1 MAEFLQQ
8 QDGII
13 DFDIFINGSKI
24 KDTVE
29 VQKIMIE
36 MEVNRIG
43 LASIV
48 IQDGGAIGV
57 ENEPFINSEGKD
69 FIPGSDIEIALGD
82 IDKTKKVFKGI
93 ILSQRLMVK
102 GDKSQLII
110 TCQDKA
116 VNLTQ
121 GRYNAIFQNMKDSD
135 AIKSIVS
142 KYNLN
147 LDMDTTK
154 YEHPSLVQ
162 YNCTDWDYI
171 VMRAEANNMVVH
183 TYQNKISI
191 KKIDFSIN
199 AKYEL
204 KASQFV
210 IDIDLALESKNIS
223 DSYKMSSWDSD
234 SQEVLSSSIQIQD
247 TLNQGNIT
255 AKKIASTLKNSYDS
269 YSSTPISKTEMDVHL
284 ESLTDKAVLDKIRG
298 KITIPGNTKIN
309 AGDIIKLSEFSSR
322 FNGKAFISKVAHSI
336 QDGEWLTILQVG
348 KDSQPHAALG
358 DVQELGASG
367 LLPAIKGTQIAIVKK
382 TNEDPDNNF
391 RVLVTMPPF
400 KGTGQNEGIWARIA
414 SPYASA
420 DAGYFFFP
428 EVGDEVL
435 LTFMNN
441 DPRFPVIIGSLYSA
455 KHKPREIPDEKNQ
468 FKSIYSKSGIHITF
482 DDEDKILTIETPG
495 KNSIVLDD
503 KEKSICMKDMHE
515 NSIVMDHSGITMKTP
530 KDLKLTADGNI
541 NIIAAANLAMLAKAD
556 VTLDGSSVTHSAKT
570 SFTAKGHASA
580 ELSASG
586 QTTVKGAMVMIN

>member
-8 QDGII
+8 QEDII

-29 VQKIMIE
+29 VQEIMIE

-43 LASIV
+43 FASIV

-57 ENEPFINSEGKD
+57 VNEPFTNSEGKD
-69 FIPGSDIEIALGD
+69 FIPGSDIEIALGY

-93 ILSQRLMVK
+93 IVSQRLLVK

-110 TCQDKA
+110 KCQDKA
-116 VNLTQ
+116 VHLTQ

-142 KYNLN
+142 KYNLD
-147 LDMDTTK
+147 LDMDTTN

-171 VMRAEANNMVVH
+171 VMRAEANNMIVH

-191 KKIDFSIN
+191 KKIDFTDEP
-199 AKYEL
+199 KYEL

-223 DSYKMSSWDSD
+223 GAYKMSSWDSN
-234 SQEVLSSSIQIQD
+234 SQEVLSSSKQIQD
-247 TLNQGNIT
+247 SLNQGNIS
-255 AKKIASTLKNSYDS
+255 AKKIASTLNKGYDS
-269 YSSTPISKTEMDVHL
+269 YSSTPISKTEMDIHL
-284 ESLTDKAVLDKIRG
+284 ESLANNAVLNKLKG
-298 KITIPGNTKIN
+298 KITVPGNTKII

-322 FNGKAFISKVAHSI
+322 FNGKAYISKVEHSLR
-336 QDGEWLTILQVG
+336 DGEWLTILHVG
-348 KDSQPHAALG
+348 KDLNSHASLP
-358 DVQELGASG
+358 DIEEFGASG
-367 LLPAIKGTQIAIVKK
+367 LLPAIRGTQIATVKK
-382 TNEDPDNNF
+382 TFEDPDNNF
-391 RVLVTMPPF
+391 RVLVTLPTF
-400 KGTGQNEGIWARIA
+400 SGAGQEEGIWARMA
-414 SPYASA
+414 LPYASA
-420 DAGYFFFP
+420 DAGFFFFP

-435 LTFMNN
+435 LTFTNN
-441 DPRFPVIIGSLYSA
+441 DPRFPIIIGSLYSA
-455 KHKPREIPDEKNQ
+455 KNKSKEIPDEKNQ
-468 FKSIYSKSGIHITF
+468 FKSIYSKSGINIRF
-482 DDEDKILTIETPG
+482 DDEDRILTIETPD
-495 KNSIVLDD
+495 KNTIVLDD
-503 KEKSICMKDMHE
+503 KEKSISIKDMNN
-515 NSIVMDHSGITMKTP
+515 NSIVMDSSGITMKTP
-530 KDLKLTADGNI
+530 KDINLKADGNI
-541 NIIAAANLAMLAKAD
+541 NLTATSNLAMKTTAD
-556 VTLDGSSVTHSAKT
+556 VTLDGLSITHNAKT
-570 SFTAKGHASA
+570 SFTAKGNASA